1 RLACGLRN
9 GEDRAIVS
17 GQHGLLRVLDWR
29 SEGSGMDASSWI
41 SAYAERLGT
50 DAPSRDEFEAILELA
65 AEAAHSSERVAA
77 PVACWVAAK
86 AGVPLKDALD
96 AARAID
102 EAASPHPLGGAPP
115 PRSQRRATARRA
127 SKRRATARARKG
139 DTKASIVEFLAK
151 HPGSTA
157 GEVAKGLN
165 LNRGSLSSRLPSLP
179 RRARFRRPTAATEPT
194 NTAGNGPYALD

>member
-1 RLACGLRN
+1 
-9 GEDRAIVS
+9 
-17 GQHGLLRVLDWR
+17 
-29 SEGSGMDASSWI
+29 MDAKSWI
-41 SAYAERLGT
+41 SAYAERVGV
-50 DAPSRDEFEAILELA
+50 DAPTGDEFEAILALA

-86 AGVPLKDALD
+86 AGVPPKDALD
-96 AARAID
+96 AARGID
-102 EAASPHPLGGAPP
+102 EAAPVHPSGGVAP

-127 SKRRATARARKG
+127 SNRRATARVRKG

-165 LNRGSLSSRLPSLP
+165 LDRGNVSSRLTQLAKAGEIQKAN
-179 RRARFRRPTAATEPT
+179 RGYRT
-194 NTAGNGPYALD
+194 N

>member
-1 RLACGLRN
+1 
-9 GEDRAIVS
+9 
-17 GQHGLLRVLDWR
+17 
-29 SEGSGMDASSWI
+29 MDTKSWI

-50 DAPSRDEFEAILELA
+50 DAPTRDEFEAILELA

-86 AGVPLKDALD
+86 AGVPPKDALE
-96 AARAID
+96 AAQAID
-102 EAASPHPLGGAPP
+102 EPAPTRPSAGAPP

-127 SKRRATARARKG
+127 SKRRATARTRKG
-139 DTKASIVEFLAK
+139 DAKASVVEFLAK

-165 LNRGSLSSRLPSLP
+165 LNRGSVSSRLTQLAKAGQIQKAN
-179 RRARFRRPTAATEPT
+179 RGYRT
-194 NTAGNGPYALD
+194 N